1 MPGSHILSQTIDGG
15 AWAYNGG
22 GVTNGVVAV
31 FRRVRRHELEEEQV
45 LLGLSDSLL
54 LARVQEGDTH
64 SFSLLFH
71 RHYDRVYG
79 LLYRLVGT
87 RAEAEDLAQDVFLK
101 LYRHRFAA
109 RREHNVSA
117 WLYRVAMN
125 AGYNA
130 LRSRQRRW
138 RRDTVLLPDPT
149 DAEPAPAEAAAQ
161 AETQAAVR
169 AALAKLPQ
177 RDAQLLLMRQM
188 GFTYEELAEACS
200 VAPSSVGTLLRRASE
215 AFRAA
220 YEREERRK

>member
-1 MPGSHILSQTIDGG
+1 M
-15 AWAYNGG
+15 
-22 GVTNGVVAV
+22 
-31 FRRVRRHELEEEQV
+31 FRRVKRDEIEEEQS
-45 LLGLSDSLL
+45 LLGLPDSLL
-54 LARVQEGDTH
+54 LARVQEGDSH

-87 RAEAEDLAQDVFLK
+87 RAEAEDLAQEVFLR
-101 LYRHRFAA
+101 LYRQRFSTQ
-109 RREHNVSA
+109 REHNVPA

-161 AETQAAVR
+161 AETQAVVR
-169 AALAKLPQ
+169 AALGALPK
-177 RDAQLLLMRQM
+177 RDVQLLLMRQM
-188 GFTYEELAEACS
+188 GFSYEELAEACG
-200 VAPSSVGTLLRRASE
+200 VAPSSVGTLLRRAGE

-220 YEREERRK
+220 YEREERRR